1 MLVANLAVTG
11 SVASVGQVTLVVEWV
26 AVAVFLERP
35 FSTVTLLW
43 VWVALSVVRWAVV
56 GVDAFVG
63 QVTQVVST
71 FAALAVA
78 VMLLELGG

>member
-1 MLVANLAVTG
+1 MAHLAVTG
-11 SVASVGQVTLVVEWV
+11 SVASVGQVTLVVGWV
-26 AVAVFLERP
+26 AVAVSLEEP
-35 FSTVTLLW
+35 LSIVTLWW

-56 GVDAFVG
+56 GADAFVG

-71 FAALAVA
+71 FAVLAVA